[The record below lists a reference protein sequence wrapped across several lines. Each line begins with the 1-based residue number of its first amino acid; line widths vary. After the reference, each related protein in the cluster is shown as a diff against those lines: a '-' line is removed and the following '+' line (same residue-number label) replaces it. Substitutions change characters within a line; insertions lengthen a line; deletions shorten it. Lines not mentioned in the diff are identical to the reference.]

1 MKLNKLLSLVHDQ
14 ISMSSKLMAEIID
27 EENRMVE
34 KIKTQRRDLFAKI
47 ELVGLP

>member
-1 MKLNKLLSLVHDQ
+1 MKLSKLLSLVDDQ
-14 ISMSSKLMAEIID
+14 ISMSSKVMAEIID